1 MSKRKRA
8 SLGRTPA
15 TPTPG
20 SGPEDSADDAAV
32 KEDMVHV
39 TPDLLAGSP
48 DIFAGKKAGA
58 AAAPERATEPTEE
71 PAPIQPEPA
80 GADMTLA
87 PAEEAPAPAPQPEE
101 TPPPPYVSAV
111 AYPPRPHRG

>member
-8 SLGRTPA
+8 SLGKIPA
-15 TPTPG
+15 TPP
-20 SGPEDSADDAAV
+20 SGPEADESTDDAAV

-58 AAAPERATEPTEE
+58 AAAPEMATEPTEE
-71 PAPIQPEPA
+71 PAPIQPERA
-80 GADMTLA
+80 GADMTLT

-101 TPPPPYVSAV
+101 TPPPPYVS
-111 AYPPRPHRG
+111 